1 MMPSVS
7 EQHASVGVIPGIGVK
22 LCCVKLSTREH
33 HLTSFIPS
41 EAHWSQG
48 QDSSRGQKFRGNF
61 CLLPNPLPMSLL
73 LSDPACWSGPP
84 ALLTRILWW
93 VTAPCSVSSLHPCP
107 QPSSHCGTKS
117 TFSVAHLWP
126 ATLRLS
132 PAHTPVPTRSD
143 FRSDSQ
149 SDPTS
154 IKRHW

>member
-1 MMPSVS
+1 MS
-7 EQHASVGVIPGIGVK
+7 EQHASVGLIPGIGVK
-22 LCCVKLSTREH
+22 LCCVKLSTGEH

-41 EAHWSQG
+41 EVHWSQG

-73 LSDPACWSGPP
+73 LSDPACPGLDHQLFSPGSCGGRQLP
-84 ALLTRILWW
+84 ALT
-93 VTAPCSVSSLHPCP
+93 VSSLHPCS

-117 TFSVAHLWP
+117 TFSLAHLWP

-154 IKRHW
+154 TKRHW